1 MEKLTFEQLP
11 EAVALLLEKVS
22 RIEAL
27 LGDLPAERGDTIRML
42 NVTEGAELLHISVQA
57 LYTKVSRREIPVHKP
72 GKRLYFNR
80 EELLEW
86 MMGGR
91 LKTNAEIQ
99 YEAEKYLVDLGH
111 RRKARRIR

>member
-22 RIEAL
+22 RMESL
-27 LGDLPAERGDTIRML
+27 LEDMPRESVQVIRML
-42 NVTEGAELLHISVQA
+42 TVTEAAELLHISVQA

-80 EELLEW
+80 DELLEW

-91 LKTNAEIQ
+91 LKTNTEIQ
-99 YEAEKYLVDLGH
+99 EQAERHLMEMGRK
-111 RRKARRIR
+111 RKARRF